1 MLTVSDL
8 SGVREIKCPAEKINL
23 SGCKNLPP
31 VLDFST
37 TKNVILAYADLSGVR
52 EIKGSTEEID
62 LSRITAKLPPI
73 LDFSGTKIV
82 ILSYSDLSGV
92 REIKWP
98 DNGQILDP
106 DKNRWP
112 EHLRKSYDLWRAKMI
127 VKNNSKE
134 TAKQNIP
141 NRITSNGRQV

>member
-73 LDFSGTKIV
+73 LDFSSTKIV

-106 DKNRWP
+106 DKDKWP

-127 VKNNSKE
+127 VKNHSKE

>member
-1 MLTVSDL
+1 MHDLSSVREIKWPTEKVKLSWGANLPSVLDFSRTKEVMLTVSDL
-8 SGVREIKCPAEKINL
+8 SGVREIKCPSEKINL

-37 TKNVILAYADLSGVR
+37 TKDVILAY
-52 EIKGSTEEID
+52 T
-62 LSRITAKLPPI
+62 
-73 LDFSGTKIV
+73 
-82 ILSYSDLSGV
+82 DLSGV

-106 DKNRWP
+106 DKDRWP

-127 VKNNSKE
+127 VKNYSKE